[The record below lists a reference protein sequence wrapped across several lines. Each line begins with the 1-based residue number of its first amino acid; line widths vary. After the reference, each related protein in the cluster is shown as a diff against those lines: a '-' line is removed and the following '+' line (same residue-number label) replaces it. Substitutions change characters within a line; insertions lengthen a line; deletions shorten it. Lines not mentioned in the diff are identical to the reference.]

1 MKNTEAL
8 KKNIEFKRVFT
19 KGKWL
24 KGKYVVVYFLRNKLA
39 LNNLGIAVGK
49 KTGCSVERN
58 RIKRLIRECYRIN
71 ESLLSTGYNIVI
83 LWKSSQ
89 KDVAFMELEKDII
102 EIFYKSGLRRK
113 DE

>member
-8 KKNIEFKRVFT
+8 KKNIDFKRVFT

-24 KGKYVVVYFLRNKLA
+24 RGKYVVVYFLRNKLA
-39 LNNLGIAVGK
+39 LNNLGVAVSK

-58 RIKRLIRECYRIN
+58 RIKRLMRECYRLN
-71 ESLLSTGYNIVI
+71 ESIIETGYNIVI
-83 LWKSSQ
+83 LWKSNQ
-89 KDVAFMELEKDII
+89 KDVTFMEIEKDII
-102 EIFYKSGLRRK
+102 DIFHKSGLRRK